1 MTTCC
6 CQGEKH
12 HQTCKKITFSLI
24 RPGMIFVYVFLRS
37 FELQKS
43 LRKTLSLILL
53 NPYKTFKN
61 IFEFRDNSI
70 RFISCSTRLRRYETR
85 GFFLLN
91 QFRRFFQFLEDFVR
105 HKRLKICSWPCE
117 IPGNCFVLKYSQPT
131 QNLFTMI
138 TFLCTAFSEFLL
150 AMTFPVPNIPEAK
163 SISYIVITKPCC
175 LL

>member
-1 MTTCC
+1 MCSGDSGLLFWNAYCYCLVLCLLWEHLSHQQQKRSRLMTTCC

-105 HKRLKICSWPCE
+105 HKRLKMYSWLMWNS
-117 IPGNCFVLKYSQPT
+117 GK
-131 QNLFTMI
+131 
-138 TFLCTAFSEFLL
+138 
-150 AMTFPVPNIPEAK
+150 
-163 SISYIVITKPCC
+163 
-175 LL
+175 